1 MLETDHAWSFYG
13 FTYPNYLA
21 ALGADAQTTITA
33 VSTVR
38 CATRSEN
45 SAAS

>member
-13 FTYPNYLA
+13 FAYPNHLA
-21 ALGADAQTTITA
+21 ALDAD